1 MKDTIITT
9 VNNVEIVVTP
19 EMYVPIKPICEAL
32 GVDPKAQRDK
42 IQAHPILNSVGGL
55 STSTGTDGKRYE
67 MFCLPLEFVYGW
79 LFTIHPD
86 NVRAESREKLI
97 AYQRECYHALY
108 EHFHKRYINYDEREQ
123 SFERTISLQKEL
135 ADLRD
140 KVVKSGADFDRY
152 LEIEQQL
159 RHEKAVRK
167 SLTAESLTAI
177 KSLFD

>member
-9 VNNVEIVVTP
+9 INEVEIVITAD
-19 EMYVPIKPICEAL
+19 MYVPVKPICEAL
-32 GVDPKAQRDK
+32 GVAFQKQHEK
-42 IQAHPILNSVGGL
+42 IKSHPIFGSTVTLRVTVGA
-55 STSTGTDGKRYE
+55 DGKQRE
-67 MFCLPLEFVYGW
+67 MFCLPFQYVFGW
-79 LFTIHPD
+79 LTTIHPD
-86 NVRAESREKLI
+86 NVRAESRDKLI
-97 AYQRECYHALY
+97 AYQRECYQALF
-108 EHFHKRYINYDEREQ
+108 EHFHKKYINYDEREQ

-135 ADLRD
+135 SDLRLKVD
-140 KVVKSGADFDRY
+140 KTGTDFDRY

>member
-1 MKDTIITT
+1 MKDTIIATI
-9 VNNVEIVVTP
+9 NQVEIVVTSD
-19 EMYVPIKPICEAL
+19 MCVPIKPICEAL

-42 IQAHPILNSVGGL
+42 IQAHPILSSVGGL

-67 MFCLPLEFVYGW
+67 MFCLPVEFVYGW

-86 NVRAESREKLI
+86 NVRAESRDRLI
-97 AYQRECYHALY
+97 SYQQECYHALY

-123 SFERTISLQKEL
+123 SFERTIALQKEL
-135 ADLRD
+135 TDLRL
-140 KVVKSGADFDRY
+140 KAEKTGADFDRY

-167 SLTAESLTAI
+167 ALTAESLTALRT
-177 KSLFD
+177 LFD

>member
-9 VNNVEIVVTP
+9 INEVEIVVTAD
-19 EMYVPIKPICEAL
+19 MLVPIKPICEAL
-32 GVDPKAQRDK
+32 GVAPNKQIEK
-42 IQAHPILNSVGGL
+42 IKGHPILGSVNTL
-55 STSTGTDGKRYE
+55 RVSTGADGKQYE
-67 MFCLPLEFVYGW
+67 MACLPLEFVYGW

-86 NVRAESREKLI
+86 NVRTESRDRLI

-135 ADLRD
+135 ADLRA
-140 KVVKSGADFDRY
+140 KVVRTGADFDRY